1 LRDLSGRSQDVPDL
15 GGKGYQIGGPGRFEI
30 SGRNLDLGITEGIVS
45 LGPAANHLLSPI
57 SGRGADIDLNL
68 TGNLSMFA
76 SSIQSRAGGNVSV
89 YADGAIDVGSQEVLA
104 SSETARGI
112 YAAREGDVS
121 VIARGNIQVNGS
133 RIAAYSGGDVLV
145 RSLEGNVNAGD
156 GGVGFVRVQSVLV
169 DPVSGAVAVR
179 TRGRPCSGDL
189 GGTLPGNP

>member
-1 LRDLSGRSQDVPDL
+1 GRLAFQGRMTGAELNFLLTLQDKTFDSAGHPILDAQGNFVTVPAVFVPETVLRDLSGRSQDVPDL

-89 YADGAIDVGSQEVLA
+89 YADGAIDVGSQEV
-104 SSETARGI
+104 
-112 YAAREGDVS
+112 
-121 VIARGNIQVNGS
+121 
-133 RIAAYSGGDVLV
+133 
-145 RSLEGNVNAGD
+145 
-156 GGVGFVRVQSVLV
+156 
-169 DPVSGAVAVR
+169 
-179 TRGRPCSGDL
+179 
-189 GGTLPGNP
+189 